1 MDQRWRRGRP
11 TFLAFAAVEV
21 AFFGTALDLPASGL
35 LADAAFVVFAVVF
48 LVVEAFA
55 FAAGFAAAFA
65 LGLAAAGLAVLE
77 TGFEFSVKMC
87 EGQEN
92 IERGMHTSFDESV
105 RTLGASYTQP
115 DGPY

>member
-1 MDQRWRRGRP
+1 
-11 TFLAFAAVEV
+11 LAFAAVEV

-55 FAAGFAAAFA
+55 FAAAFAAAFA
-65 LGLAAAGLAVLE
+65 LGLAAAVLEALGLEAAGLAVLE